1 MPEVVVAGGPV
12 VVIVGSVGPCKFGN
26 DCLIAD
32 FEIREFETPQ
42 DEFVCEFENGSRY
55 TFRFDGAGATGACA
69 TSAAGATITIEV
81 GGVRSET
88 ITR

>member
-1 MPEVVVAGGPV
+1 MVVAGGPV
-12 VVIVGSVGPCKFGN
+12 VAIVGTVGPCKFGD

-32 FEIREFETPQ
+32 FAIQNFETPQ

-55 TFRFDGAGATGACA
+55 TFRFDGAGAEAACA
-69 TSAAGATITIEV
+69 TSAVGGTITIEV